1 MHFKLETSGIIR
13 RQAWARRPLQ
23 QRCDRD
29 FSTIKDCIRYLGATS
44 NAPRMRSDVLSRFID
59 AMPLGESLKTSEIA
73 KRANL
78 TPKAAANAL
87 YRAMENGYDIERVN
101 HGTKPARYVRN
112 K

>member
-1 MHFKLETSGIIR
+1 MKFKLETSGIIR
-13 RQAWARRPLQ
+13 RKAWARRPLQ
-23 QRCDRD
+23 QRSDRD
-29 FSTIKDCIRYLGATS
+29 FATLKDCIRYLGATN
-44 NAPRMRSDVLSRFID
+44 NAPRMRSDVLDRFIN
-59 AMPLGESLKTSEIA
+59 AMPLSEPLKTSEIA
-73 KRANL
+73 QRANL